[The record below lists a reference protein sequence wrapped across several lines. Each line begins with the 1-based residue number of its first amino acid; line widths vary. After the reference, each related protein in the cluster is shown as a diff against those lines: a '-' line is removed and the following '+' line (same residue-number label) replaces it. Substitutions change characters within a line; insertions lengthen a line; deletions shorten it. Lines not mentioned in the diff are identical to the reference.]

1 MLFRAVDAGRR
12 EDFFKRTVLSVL
24 ALTSITEFVLNLR
37 PLGLRQ
43 GDFFGEFSLLD
54 GQPHSATV
62 VADGNLTVFRLKRS
76 AFVKVLSNEPTIAMG
91 VVAGL
96 AGRLRRGANE

>member
-43 GDFFGEFSLLD
+43 GDFFGEFPCSTD
-54 GQPHSATV
+54 SRTR
-62 VADGNLTVFRLKRS
+62 RLSWR
-76 AFVKVLSNEPTIAMG
+76 TG
-91 VVAGL
+91 T
-96 AGRLRRGANE
+96 

>member
-1 MLFRAVDAGRR
+1 
-12 EDFFKRTVLSVL
+12 
-24 ALTSITEFVLNLR
+24 
-37 PLGLRQ
+37 
-43 GDFFGEFSLLD
+43 
-54 GQPHSATV
+54 